1 MLRHL
6 RHIVSR
12 NYRNIQ
18 GWSTK
23 RKFIVIESDD
33 WGTIRMPSKEVYD
46 ILLKSGIRINQC
58 PYNSY
63 DSLAGEEDLSALF
76 DVLTQFKD
84 KKGKSPIITANTIV
98 ANPDFDK
105 IRASGFKEY
114 HYELFTETLKRYPN
128 HTNTFQLWKQGMQEG
143 IFFPQFH
150 GREHV
155 NVNRWMRAL
164 QDNLDETHLAFDNR
178 LFGLSTNITTEKRRS
193 YMAALDFDNISE
205 LEIHRKIISD
215 GLNHFEE
222 IFGYRSMS
230 YIATNHVWHRALD
243 PDLAKAGI
251 KYIQGAFNQ
260 NEPVGNS
267 KPYNLIRHRI
277 GETNVSGQ
285 IYLMRNCN
293 FEPTIMKNTKIV
305 NNCMDEIASAFRW
318 SKPAIISSH
327 RLNFIGSIV
336 PGNRTKNLNLLAE
349 LFKIALKK
357 WPDIEFVST
366 VELGD
371 LIKSDIL

>member
-6 RHIVSR
+6 RHIVSQ
-12 NYRNIQ
+12 NYRNSQ

-33 WGTIRMPSKEVYD
+33 WGTIRMPTKEVYD
-46 ILLKSGIRINQC
+46 KLLKSGIRVNQC

-84 KKGKSPIITANTIV
+84 KNGNFPIITANTIV

-114 HYELFTETLKRYPN
+114 HYELFTETLKRYHN
-128 HTNTFQLWKQGMQEG
+128 NTNAFQLWKQGLQEG

-164 QDNLDETHLAFDNR
+164 QDNLVETHLAFDNG
-178 LFGLSTNITTEKRRS
+178 LFGLSTNITSERRGS
-193 YMAALDFDNISE
+193 YMATLDFDDISE
-205 LEIHRKIISD
+205 LEFHRKIISD
-215 GLNHFEE
+215 GLNRFEE
-222 IFGYRSMS
+222 ILGYRSMS
-230 YIATNHVWHRALD
+230 YIAANYVWHRTLE

-251 KYIQGAFNQ
+251 KYLQGTFKQ
-260 NEPVGNS
+260 HEPVGNS
-267 KPYNLIRHRI
+267 QPYNLIRRRI

-285 IYLMRNCN
+285 IYFTRNCN
-293 FEPTIMKNTKIV
+293 FEPSIMKNTKIV
-305 NNCMDEIASAFRW
+305 YNCMSEIASAFRW
-318 SKPAIISSH
+318 NKPAIISSH
-327 RLNFIGSIV
+327 RLNFIGAIV
-336 PGNRTKNLNLLAE
+336 PENRTKNLNLLAE
-349 LFKIALKK
+349 LLKIALQK
-357 WPDIEFVST
+357 WPEIEFVST
-366 VELGD
+366 IQLGD
-371 LIKSDIL
+371 IIKADR